1 MFGQNGFSEIFGE
14 EFGFGG
20 EEDIAASTPQKSGKK
35 KAKKADAKSKKE
47 KTERNLTLPIQVYGM
62 GFEVIVTA
70 KEGEAE
76 NATITSA
83 ELLMRL
89 DELGYSEVL
98 NVHRALFVPEDEA
111 STAYIVAG
119 QNAFAA
125 VAGDTLVDMS
135 DNKEVIFAYGMQ
147 KIFFTADMFEGTELD
162 EITVQMLADKIIE
175 SMPKFSGATMCYD
188 IESNTIVPL
197 WKSSEILTAKQT
209 ISLPASI
216 SFLEDTVTIAEDE
229 IEEPTTK
236 KVLDYLCKRI
246 SKKGLDFKLGK
257 SENED
262 LFVIMEA
269 SVKISSSS
277 SVKKNKGAATQK
289 KKEKYQLPFTVYL
302 TMNGHRE
309 LLTPELFGGKEKITG
324 DDITAYYSDKFSIFK
339 SAEKKKGLHFT
350 YDSTANILSVDST
363 PGRRGARRFYD
374 ASYDYEERE
383 HYNNQSNSEALLI
396 TSLTELNDMLNNPKR
411 LGIGTICSKKLP
423 YNGYTVH
430 STQMAAYL
438 YQETEKTPTN
448 IGMFL
453 KVPKVP
459 YGFFNHIVEI
469 FKKALPNE
477 AILRLLY
484 DQRSKT
490 YVIDLPTEMQATR
503 NDVRSVFAPTPHWC
517 DVIATIHSHN
527 YMEAFFSP
535 IDDEAEKYD
544 RGLFGVIGR
553 VDAKKP
559 EMRLRIAVDGGFAEV
574 PPSFLFE
581 QEGGAFYG

>member
-1 MFGQNGFSEIFGE
+1 MLGENSFSEIFGE

-20 EEDIAASTPQKSGKK
+20 KEDIASNPPKNADRK
-35 KAKKADAKSKKE
+35 KAKRAAKSQKE
-47 KTERNLTLPIQVYGM
+47 KREQNLTLPVHVYGM

-70 KEGEAE
+70 KEEEAE
-76 NATITSA
+76 NATITSE
-83 ELLMRL
+83 ELLKRL

-98 NVHRALFVPEDEA
+98 NCHRALFIPEGET
-111 STAYIVAG
+111 STAYIVSG
-119 QNAFAA
+119 QNVFSA
-125 VAGDTLVDMS
+125 VAEDTLVDMS

-147 KIFFTADMFEGTELD
+147 KIYFTADMFEGAELD
-162 EITVQMLADKIIE
+162 EITVKMLADQVIE

-197 WKSSEILTAKQT
+197 WKGSQILAAKQT
-209 ISLPASI
+209 ISLPASV

-236 KVLDYLCKRI
+236 NVLDFLCKRI

-262 LFVIMEA
+262 LFVIMDA
-269 SVKISSSS
+269 SATISSSS
-277 SVKKNKGAATQK
+277 SVKKNKGATTQK
-289 KKEKYQLPFTVYL
+289 KKEKYMLPLTVYL

-309 LLTPELFGGKEKITG
+309 FLTPDLFGGKEKITG

-350 YDSTANILSVDST
+350 LDSTANILSVDST
-363 PGRRGARRFYD
+363 PGRRGARQFYN
-374 ASYDYEERE
+374 AAYDYEERE
-383 HYNNQSNSEALLI
+383 CYNNKANSEALLI
-396 TSLTELNDMLNNPKR
+396 TSLTELNDMLNDPKR

-438 YQETEKTPTN
+438 YQETEKTPAN
-448 IGMFL
+448 VGMFL

-469 FKKALPNE
+469 FKNALPNE

-484 DQRSKT
+484 DHRSKT
-490 YVIDLPTEMQATR
+490 YVIDLPIKMQATR

-535 IDDEAEKYD
+535 IDNEAEKYD

-553 VDAKKP
+553 VDTKQP
-559 EMRLRIAVDGGFAEV
+559 EMRLRIAVDGGFTEV

-581 QEGGAFYG
+581 QKGGAFYG